1 MKTQVEYDKDFYGW
15 LLANAQLIREKK
27 RAEVYAEHIAEELG
41 SMGKSE
47 RRELVSRLTVLLAH
61 LLKWRFQP
69 AKRSRSRRNTI
80 LTQRIDIDELLE
92 DSPSLG
98 NEVGLKIET
107 AYEKAKLRAEDETGI
122 DQGQFPDTCPFSV
135 DEVLDKHFFANE
147 NGAQANG

>member
-1 MKTQVEYDKDFYGW
+1 MKITVEYDKDFYGW
-15 LLANAQLIREKK
+15 LLENAQLLRERKW
-27 RAEVYAEHIAEELG
+27 AEIDAEHIAEELE

-69 AKRSRSRRNTI
+69 AKRSRSWRNMI

-92 DSPSLG
+92 DSPSLRS
-98 NEVGLKIET
+98 EVGLKIET

-135 DEVLDKHFFANE
+135 DDVLDKRFFPGE
-147 NGAQANG
+147 NGAQVS

>member
-1 MKTQVEYDKDFYGW
+1 MKTTVEYDKDFYGW
-15 LLANAQLIREKK
+15 LLENAQLLREKK
-27 RAEVYAEHIAEELG
+27 WAEIDAQHVAEELE

-69 AKRSRSRRNTI
+69 AKRSRSWRNTI

-92 DSPSLG
+92 DSPSLRS
-98 NEVGLKIET
+98 EVGLKIET

-122 DQGQFPDTCPFSV
+122 DQRQFPDTCPFSV
-135 DEVLDKHFFANE
+135 DDVLDKHFFSNE
-147 NGAQANG
+147 GGAQSDR

>member
-1 MKTQVEYDKDFYGW
+1 MKITVEYDKDFYGW
-15 LLANAQLIREKK
+15 LLGNAQLLREKK
-27 RAEVYAEHIAEELG
+27 WAEIDAEHIAEELE

-61 LLKWRFQP
+61 LLKWRLRP
-69 AKRSRSRRNTI
+69 AKWSRSWRNTI

-92 DSPSLG
+92 DSPSLRS
-98 NEVGLKIET
+98 EIGLKIEA

-135 DEVLDKHFFANE
+135 DDVLDKRFFPGE
-147 NGAQANG
+147 NGAQVS